1 MVKLIGVNKIN
12 TSVFISGRGTNL
24 KNLIKFSK
32 KKISPIKINIVISNN
47 KKAYGIRYAKKN
59 GIKFKIIDFSKKRE
73 INNLL
78 NVLNFNNI
86 RLICLA
92 GFLKILSKEFIKSFK
107 GKIINIHPSL
117 LPKYKGLNTHYRVLE
132 NNEKFTGCSVH
143 FVNEKLDDGKIILQ
157 KKIKIFKKDDLKSL
171 KNRVLKEEY
180 KLYPKS
186 IIKILSNSV
195 IWKSPSFFENKFGI
209 SSVLAPI

>member
-12 TSVFISGRGTNL
+12 TSVFISGKGTNL

-32 KKISPIKINIVISNN
+32 TNNSPIKINIVISNN
-47 KKAYGIRYAKKN
+47 KKAHGIKYAKKN
-59 GIKFKIIDFSKKRE
+59 KIKIKIIDFAKKHE
-73 INNLL
+73 INHLL
-78 NVLNFNNI
+78 KILKFNNI

-92 GFLKILSKEFIKSFK
+92 GFLQILSKDFIKSFN

-117 LPKYKGLNTHYRVLE
+117 LPRYKGLNTHERVLE

-143 FVNEKLDDGKIILQ
+143 FVNEKLDGGEIILQ
-157 KKIKIFKKDDLKSL
+157 KKIKIFKKDNVLSL

-186 IIKILSNSV
+186 IIKILSNY
-195 IWKSPSFFENKFGI
+195 
-209 SSVLAPI
+209 

>member
-1 MVKLIGVNKIN
+1 MEKLIGVNKIN
-12 TSVFISGRGTNL
+12 TSVFISGNGTNL

-32 KKISPIKINIVISNN
+32 KDNSPIKISIVISNN

-59 GIKFKIIDFSKKRE
+59 KIKIKIIDFSKKRE
-73 INNLL
+73 INDLL
-78 NVLNFNNI
+78 KILKFNNI
-86 RLICLA
+86 RLVCLA
-92 GFLKILSKEFIKSFK
+92 GFLKILSKDFIKSFN

-117 LPKYKGLNTHYRVLE
+117 LPKYKGLNTHERVLE

-143 FVNEKLDDGKIILQ
+143 FVNEKLDGGQIILQ

-186 IIKILSNSV
+186 IIKILSNY
-195 IWKSPSFFENKFGI
+195 
-209 SSVLAPI
+209 

>member
-1 MVKLIGVNKIN
+1 MAKLIGANKIN
-12 TSVFISGRGTNL
+12 TSVFISGKGTNL

-32 KKISPIKINIVISNN
+32 TNNSPIKINIVISNN
-47 KKAYGIRYAKKN
+47 KRAYGIKYAKKN
-59 GIKFKIIDFSKKRE
+59 KIKIKIIDFSKKRE
-73 INNLL
+73 INDLL
-78 NVLNFNNI
+78 KILKFNNI

-92 GFLKILSKEFIKSFK
+92 GFLKILSKDFIKSFK

-117 LPKYKGLNTHYRVLE
+117 LPKYKGLNTHERVLE

-143 FVNEKLDDGKIILQ
+143 FVNEKLDGGKIILQ

-186 IIKILSNSV
+186 IIKILSNH
-195 IWKSPSFFENKFGI
+195 
-209 SSVLAPI
+209 

>member
-12 TSVFISGRGTNL
+12 TSVFISGKGTNL

-32 KKISPIKINIVISNN
+32 SNNSPIKINIVISNQ
-47 KKAYGIRYAKKN
+47 KKAYGIKYAKKN
-59 GIKFKIIDFSKKRE
+59 KIKIKIINFSKKHE
-73 INNLL
+73 VNQLL
-78 NVLNFNNI
+78 KILKFNNI
-86 RLICLA
+86 RLICLS
-92 GFLKILSKEFIKSFK
+92 GFLKILSKDFIKSFK

-117 LPKYKGLNTHYRVLE
+117 LPKYKGLNTHERVLE

-143 FVNEKLDDGKIILQ
+143 FVNEKLDGGKIILQ

-186 IIKILSNSV
+186 IIKILSNY
-195 IWKSPSFFENKFGI
+195 
-209 SSVLAPI
+209 

>member
-12 TSVFISGRGTNL
+12 TSVFISGNGTNL

-32 KKISPIKINIVISNN
+32 NRNSPIKINIVISNN
-47 KKAYGIRYAKKN
+47 KRAYGIRYAKKN
-59 GIKFKIIDFSKKRE
+59 KIKIKIIDFSKKRE
-73 INNLL
+73 INHLL
-78 NVLNFNNI
+78 KILKLNNI

-92 GFLKILSKEFIKSFK
+92 GFLKILSKDFINSFK

-117 LPKYKGLNTHYRVLE
+117 LPKYKGLNTHERVLE

-143 FVNEKLDDGKIILQ
+143 YVNEKLDGGKIIIR
-157 KKIKIFKKDDLKSL
+157 KKIRIYKKDNVKSL
-171 KNRVLKEEY
+171 NRRVLKEEY

-186 IIKILSNSV
+186 IIKIFSNY
-195 IWKSPSFFENKFGI
+195 
-209 SSVLAPI
+209 

>member
-1 MVKLIGVNKIN
+1 MEKSIGVNKIN
-12 TSVFISGRGTNL
+12 TSVFISGKGTNL

-32 KKISPIKINIVISNN
+32 TNNSPIKIGIVVSNN

-59 GIKFKIIDFSKKRE
+59 KIKIKIIDFSKKRE
-73 INNLL
+73 INHLL
-78 NVLNFNNI
+78 KILKLNNI

-92 GFLKILSKEFIKSFK
+92 GFLKILSKDFIKSFK

-117 LPKYKGLNTHYRVLE
+117 LPKYKGLNTHERVLE

-143 FVNEKLDDGKIILQ
+143 FVNEKLDGGQIILQ
-157 KKIKIFKKDDLKSL
+157 KKIKIFKKDSLKSL

-186 IIKILSNSV
+186 IIKILSNY
-195 IWKSPSFFENKFGI
+195 
-209 SSVLAPI
+209 

>member
-1 MVKLIGVNKIN
+1 MEKLIGVNKIN
-12 TSVFISGRGTNL
+12 TSVFISGKGTNL

-32 KKISPIKINIVISNN
+32 TNNSPIKISIVISNN
-47 KKAYGIRYAKKN
+47 KRAYGIRYAKKN
-59 GIKFKIIDFSKKRE
+59 KIKIKIIDFSKKRE
-73 INNLL
+73 INDLL
-78 NVLNFNNI
+78 KILKFNNI

-92 GFLKILSKEFIKSFK
+92 GFLKILSKDFIKSFE

-117 LPKYKGLNTHYRVLE
+117 LPKYKGINTHERVLK

-143 FVNEKLDDGKIILQ
+143 FVNEKLDGGKIILQ

-186 IIKILSNSV
+186 IIKILSNY
-195 IWKSPSFFENKFGI
+195 
-209 SSVLAPI
+209 

>member
-12 TSVFISGRGTNL
+12 TSVFISGNGTNL

-32 KKISPIKINIVISNN
+32 TNNSPIKINIVISNN
-47 KKAYGIRYAKKN
+47 KKAHGIKYAKKN
-59 GIKFKIIDFSKKRE
+59 KIKIKIIDFKKKRE
-73 INNLL
+73 INHLL
-78 NVLNFNNI
+78 KILKFNNI
-86 RLICLA
+86 KLICLA
-92 GFLKILSKEFIKSFK
+92 GFLKILSKDFIKSFN

-117 LPKYKGLNTHYRVLE
+117 LPRYKGLNTHERVLE

-143 FVNEKLDDGKIILQ
+143 FVNEKLDGGEIILQ
-157 KKIKIFKKDDLKSL
+157 KKIKIFKKDNVLSL

-186 IIKILSNSV
+186 IIKILSNY
-195 IWKSPSFFENKFGI
+195 
-209 SSVLAPI
+209 

>member
-12 TSVFISGRGTNL
+12 TSVFISGNGTNL

-32 KKISPIKINIVISNN
+32 TNKSPIKINIVISNN
-47 KKAYGIRYAKKN
+47 KRAYGIKYAKKN
-59 GIKFKIIDFSKKRE
+59 KIKIKIIDFTKKHE
-73 INNLL
+73 INHLL
-78 NVLNFNNI
+78 KILKFNNTK
-86 RLICLA
+86 LICLA
-92 GFLKILSKEFIKSFK
+92 GFLKILSKDFIKSFK

-117 LPKYKGLNTHYRVLE
+117 LPRYKGLNTHERVLE

-143 FVNEKLDDGKIILQ
+143 FVNEKLDGGEIILQ
-157 KKIKIFKKDDLKSL
+157 KKIKIFKKDNVISL

-186 IIKILSNSV
+186 IIKILSNY
-195 IWKSPSFFENKFGI
+195 
-209 SSVLAPI
+209 

>member
-12 TSVFISGRGTNL
+12 TSVFISGNGTNL

-32 KKISPIKINIVISNN
+32 TNNSPIKINIVISNN
-47 KKAYGIRYAKKN
+47 KKAHGIKYAKKN
-59 GIKFKIIDFSKKRE
+59 KIKIKIIDFAKKHE
-73 INNLL
+73 INHLL
-78 NVLNFNNI
+78 KILKFNNI

-92 GFLKILSKEFIKSFK
+92 GFLQILSKDFIKSFN

-117 LPKYKGLNTHYRVLE
+117 LPRYKGLNTHERVLE

-143 FVNEKLDDGKIILQ
+143 FVNEKLDGGEIILQ

-186 IIKILSNSV
+186 IIKIFSNY
-195 IWKSPSFFENKFGI
+195 
-209 SSVLAPI
+209 

>member
-1 MVKLIGVNKIN
+1 MVKLIGINKIN

-24 KNLIKFSK
+24 KNLIEFSK
-32 KKISPIKINIVISNN
+32 KKGSPIKINIVISNN
-47 KKAYGIRYAKKN
+47 KKAYGIKYAKKN
-59 GIKFKIIDFSKKRE
+59 RIKFKIVNFSKNQE

-78 NVLNFNNI
+78 KFLNFNNI

-92 GFLKILSKEFIKSFK
+92 GFLEILSKKFIKLFK

-117 LPKYKGLNTHYRVLE
+117 LPKYKGLNTHKRVLE

-143 FVNEKLDDGKIILQ
+143 FVNEKLDGGKIILQ
-157 KKIKIFKKDDLKSL
+157 KKIKIFKKDDVTSL

-186 IIKILSNSV
+186 IIKILSNY
-195 IWKSPSFFENKFGI
+195 
-209 SSVLAPI
+209 

>member
-1 MVKLIGVNKIN
+1 MAKLIGANKIN
-12 TSVFISGRGTNL
+12 TSVFISGKGTNL

-32 KKISPIKINIVISNN
+32 TNNSPIKINIVISNN
-47 KKAYGIRYAKKN
+47 KRAYGIRYAKKN
-59 GIKFKIIDFSKKRE
+59 KIKIKIIDFSKKRE
-73 INNLL
+73 INHLL
-78 NVLNFNNI
+78 KILKLNNI

-92 GFLKILSKEFIKSFK
+92 GFLKILSKDFISSFK

-117 LPKYKGLNTHYRVLE
+117 LPKYKGLNTHERVLE

-143 FVNEKLDDGKIILQ
+143 FVNEKLDGGKIILQ
-157 KKIKIFKKDDLKSL
+157 KKIKIFKKDNVKSL

-186 IIKILSNSV
+186 IIKIFSNY
-195 IWKSPSFFENKFGI
+195 
-209 SSVLAPI
+209 

>member
-1 MVKLIGVNKIN
+1 MVKLIGINKIN

-24 KNLIKFSK
+24 KNLIEFSK
-32 KKISPIKINIVISNN
+32 KKGSPIKINIVISNN
-47 KKAYGIRYAKKN
+47 KKAYGIKYAKKN
-59 GIKFKIIDFSKKRE
+59 RIKFKIVNFSKNQE

-78 NVLNFNNI
+78 KFLNFNNI

-92 GFLKILSKEFIKSFK
+92 GFLEILSKKFIKLFK

-117 LPKYKGLNTHYRVLE
+117 LPKYKGLNTHKRVLE

-143 FVNEKLDDGKIILQ
+143 FVNEKLDGGKIILQ
-157 KKIKIFKKDDLKSL
+157 KKIKILKKDDVTSL

-186 IIKILSNSV
+186 IIKILSNY
-195 IWKSPSFFENKFGI
+195 
-209 SSVLAPI
+209 

>member
-1 MVKLIGVNKIN
+1 MAKLIGANKIN
-12 TSVFISGRGTNL
+12 TSVFISGKGTNL

-32 KKISPIKINIVISNN
+32 TNNSPIKINIVISNN

-59 GIKFKIIDFSKKRE
+59 KIKIKIIDFSKKRE
-73 INNLL
+73 INDLL
-78 NVLNFNNI
+78 KILKFNNI
-86 RLICLA
+86 RLVCLA
-92 GFLKILSKEFIKSFK
+92 GFLKILSKDFIKSFN

-117 LPKYKGLNTHYRVLE
+117 LPKYKGLNTHERVLE

-143 FVNEKLDDGKIILQ
+143 FVNEKLDGGKIILQ

-186 IIKILSNSV
+186 IIKILSNY
-195 IWKSPSFFENKFGI
+195 
-209 SSVLAPI
+209 

>member
-1 MVKLIGVNKIN
+1 MEKLIGVNKIN
-12 TSVFISGRGTNL
+12 TSVFISGKGTNL

-32 KKISPIKINIVISNN
+32 TNNSPIKINIVISNN
-47 KKAYGIRYAKKN
+47 KRAYGIRYAKKN
-59 GIKFKIIDFSKKRE
+59 KIKIKIIDFSKKRE
-73 INNLL
+73 INDLL
-78 NVLNFNNI
+78 KILKFNNI

-92 GFLKILSKEFIKSFK
+92 GFLKILSKDFIKSFK

-117 LPKYKGLNTHYRVLE
+117 LPKYKGLNTHERVLE

-143 FVNEKLDDGKIILQ
+143 FVNEKLDGGKIILQ

-186 IIKILSNSV
+186 IIKILSNY
-195 IWKSPSFFENKFGI
+195 
-209 SSVLAPI
+209 

>member
-12 TSVFISGRGTNL
+12 TSVFISGNGTNL

-32 KKISPIKINIVISNN
+32 TNNSPIKINVVISNN
-47 KKAYGIRYAKKN
+47 KRAHGIKYAKKN
-59 GIKFKIIDFSKKRE
+59 KIKIKIIDFNKKHE
-73 INNLL
+73 INHLL
-78 NVLNFNNI
+78 KILKFNNI
-86 RLICLA
+86 KLICLA
-92 GFLKILSKEFIKSFK
+92 GFLKILSKDFIKSFN

-117 LPKYKGLNTHYRVLE
+117 LPRYKGLNTHERVLE

-143 FVNEKLDDGKIILQ
+143 FVNEKLDGGEIILQ
-157 KKIKIFKKDDLKSL
+157 KKIKIFKKDNVISL

-186 IIKILSNSV
+186 IIKILSNY
-195 IWKSPSFFENKFGI
+195 
-209 SSVLAPI
+209 

>member
-1 MVKLIGVNKIN
+1 MAKLIGVNKIN
-12 TSVFISGRGTNL
+12 TSVFISGKGTNL

-32 KKISPIKINIVISNN
+32 KDNSPIKISIVISNN

-59 GIKFKIIDFSKKRE
+59 KIKIKIIDFSKKRE
-73 INNLL
+73 INDLL
-78 NVLNFNNI
+78 KILKFNNI

-92 GFLKILSKEFIKSFK
+92 GFLKILSKDFIKSFK

-117 LPKYKGLNTHYRVLE
+117 LPKYKGLNTHERVLE

-143 FVNEKLDDGKIILQ
+143 FVNEKLDGGKIILQ
-157 KKIKIFKKDDLKSL
+157 KKIKIFKKDNVKSL
-171 KNRVLKEEY
+171 KKRVLKEEY

-186 IIKILSNSV
+186 IIKIFSN
-195 IWKSPSFFENKFGI
+195 N
-209 SSVLAPI
+209 

>member
-1 MVKLIGVNKIN
+1 MVKLIGINKIN

-32 KKISPIKINIVISNN
+32 KKSSPIKINIVISNN
-47 KKAYGIRYAKKN
+47 KKAYGIKYAKKN
-59 GIKFKIIDFSKKRE
+59 RIKFKIIDFSKKSE

-78 NVLNFNNI
+78 KILNLNNI
-86 RLICLA
+86 KLICLA

-117 LPKYKGLNTHYRVLE
+117 LPKYKGLNTHNRVLE
-132 NNEKFTGCSVH
+132 SNEKFTGCSVH
-143 FVNEKLDDGKIILQ
+143 FVNEKLDGGNIILQ
-157 KKIKIFKKDDLKSL
+157 KKIKIFKKDNVKSL
-171 KNRVLKEEY
+171 KMRVLKEEY

-186 IIKILSNSV
+186 IIKIFSNY
-195 IWKSPSFFENKFGI
+195 
-209 SSVLAPI
+209 